1 MDEADGSDDTRQL
14 ELVRPLSLHI
24 LCHSE
29 TGPVRKNNQDSGY
42 ASPTML
48 GVADGMGGAAAGD
61 LASAVAITELHR
73 TDQASSGELAGD
85 AMLEAMGG
93 AISRANDRLADLVAW
108 DHQLE
113 GMGTTVCAAMF
124 SGSQLGLAHIGDS
137 RAYLLREGRLYRLT
151 HDHSW
156 VQSLVDE
163 GRITEEEAAHH
174 PHRSLLMKVLNGQ
187 PEHRPDFSL
196 IDVKRAD
203 RFLFCSD
210 GLCGLVDDRD
220 IRRMLRV
227 SDPAEALELLV
238 NAAKTAGGYD
248 NITVLVADVVPGN
261 LDLDAVPPRI
271 IGAAATVR
279 IPDVPSVEHAA
290 AAVSHAGAAEP
301 AGAVPAVAE
310 AGETASDEP
319 PAGLIDP
326 DANEEIRYAPR
337 VGHRRN
343 RIWTVV
349 ISVLVAVGVLTG
361 AAFGWRSYTASR
373 YYLGPVD
380 DRVGI
385 YRGLPDTI
393 LGRPLGELVEV
404 RPTKLSDLP
413 VWYADQVRSYTY
425 QSGSLAEASAT
436 ADQLA
441 ELAKICIARRQA
453 SQSPSPSPGP
463 SPGVS
468 PGGSASTPGSTSAST
483 SVGLPTGSTSALPTG
498 SPRVGS
504 TPTGTAIPADREAC

>member
-1 MDEADGSDDTRQL
+1 MDDAGDSDDTRQL

-73 TDQASSGELAGD
+73 TDQASAGELTGD

-108 DHQLE
+108 NHELE

-124 SGSQLGLAHIGDS
+124 SGTQLGLAHIGDS

-163 GRITEEEAAHH
+163 GRITEEEAARH
-174 PHRSLLMKVLNGQ
+174 PHRSLLMKVLNGR
-187 PEHRPDFSL
+187 PEHHPDFSL
-196 IDVKRAD
+196 VDVKQAD
-203 RFLFCSD
+203 RLLFCSD

-261 LDLDAVPPRI
+261 LDLESVPPRI

-279 IPDVPSVEHAA
+279 IPEVPSVDHAA
-290 AAVSHAGAAEP
+290 VAAAQEVAAAELAGALP
-301 AGAVPAVAE
+301 AAAGG
-310 AGETASDEP
+310 GETGIDEP

-326 DANEEIRYAPR
+326 DANEEFRYAPR
-337 VGHRRN
+337 VRRRPN
-343 RIWTVV
+343 RVWAVV
-349 ISVLVAVGVLTG
+349 LSVLVALGLLTG
-361 AAFGWRSYTASR
+361 AGFGLQSYAASR

-380 DRVGI
+380 DQVGI
-385 YRGLPDTI
+385 YRGLPDSI

-404 RPTKLSDLP
+404 RPVKLSDLP
-413 VWYADQVRSYTY
+413 VWYADQVRAYTY

-453 SQSPSPSPGP
+453 SQSPSPSGS
-463 SPGVS
+463 SPGTS
-468 PGGSASTPGSTSAST
+468 PGASASASAGS
-483 SVGLPTGSTSALPTG
+483 PTGAPSVAPSS
-498 SPRVGS
+498 SPRVGPS
-504 TPTGTAIPADREAC
+504 PSGTAIPTDTEVC